1 MFLSDLSIKRPIF
14 ASVMMLALVTLGA
27 FSYKRLAVDMFPDV
41 EIPVVTI
48 VTKFPG
54 ASPESVEREVSKKIE
69 EAVNPIAGVKKVLSI
84 SRESV
89 STVMVEFQLEVKLND
104 GAQEARAK
112 IAAIRGELP
121 EGIEEPIIQK
131 LDFAA
136 APIVSLAVRSDT
148 LPSRDLTTLVEKKVK
163 RRFENIPGVGKV
175 DLVGSSK
182 REVNVDID
190 QARLEALGMGV
201 DEVIAGIRSENVNTP
216 LGRLTRDGSE
226 FPLRVSGK
234 PAEVSRFPSMV
245 IGQRNGRPVLLG
257 EVAVVVDGIE
267 EPRSLALVNGV
278 PAVALD
284 LQKQSG
290 ANTVSVVERVKKE
303 IARLQPE
310 LSPGTRIEIVR
321 DASIMIR
328 DSVEDVQTT
337 LILGGILTVF
347 IVFCFLNSWRS
358 TVITGLTLPISVI
371 SSFIVMNFM
380 GMTLN
385 VMTLMA
391 LSLAIGLLID
401 DAIVVRE
408 NIVRHLERG
417 EDHFEAARA
426 GTAEIGLAVLAT
438 TFSIVAVF
446 VPVAFM
452 KGIVGRFFFQFG
464 ITVTFAVLVSLF
476 VSFTLDPMLSSRW
489 HDPDID
495 RTGKRHL
502 VARILDRFNAAFDRT
517 ADRYRS
523 VIAWALGHRKTIL
536 ALATLAFFGGLVAF
550 ASLKTEFFTP
560 VDRAEF
566 QINFKS
572 APDASLLETRGRVE
586 AVLSEIRKLREVRST
601 FATIGAGDAGTV
613 RDGMVYVKLSE
624 KKERKRRQDEIQQ
637 EVRERLGTIPGILP
651 AIVEVGRITGEKPFN
666 VAVRGEDIG
675 LLKGYAAALKRE
687 IRKIPGIVDL
697 EVTLEHDIPEYRL
710 TVDGERAADLGVT
723 TGTVVRT
730 VGALIGGQVVSTYED
745 PDGDAVNVRV
755 RLPVPMRRDPSQV
768 ERVRLAVNRG
778 PEGVALVPLGEVARY
793 SLSDTPSE
801 INRQAL
807 TREVVLSANLDG
819 LPLGEAMNKVKA
831 IAGRIPMAPGYR
843 VVFTG
848 EGEDMIESFGY
859 MAEALLLAV
868 IFVYLILAAQFESF
882 IEPFAIMLSLPLSIV
897 GMAGMLLLTGDT
909 VNIMSLIGLIM
920 LMGLVTK
927 NAILLVDYAKV
938 LQTRGMA
945 RAEAVITAGRTRLR
959 PILMT
964 TLAMIFGMLPL
975 ALGIGAGAEERAPM
989 ARAVVGGLVT
999 STFLTL
1005 LVVPVVYTLLDD
1017 FAAWMR
1023 RRWDGKKAAAGAV
1036 VGLLVVLL
1044 GIPPLGPP
1052 VAVAADSAGVEVL
1065 TLDDVVRITL
1075 ENNRDIRK
1083 ALELRNTLEGKYVEE
1098 RAAALPQ
1105 FVGTAR
1111 GSRSWDTTQEAF
1123 AIPPGNTTVGAQLG
1137 VTQPLY
1143 TGGQVTAAIRA
1154 ARVGLATAEDR
1165 RKISRQAALKEATT
1179 TFHDILLARELNA
1192 IALENRDQ
1200 KTRFLDEAQKKNAA
1214 GTATEYDV
1222 LVAKVGLENARPV
1235 IVRTENQLL
1244 SLRERLRFLMGRGG
1258 RPVDVR
1264 GDLAAEI
1271 SPYPEYGKALASAV
1285 EIRPELSDIRH
1296 RIGITEELVTI
1307 AQAGTMPRLDVQ
1319 ADLGWRDSSLG
1330 GFDASGKVW
1339 SAGLFASWPLFD
1351 GLRTRGRVAQARSEQ
1366 NTLRIEEAQL
1376 LDGIALQVR
1385 DATNAVRD
1393 AGEVVRAI
1401 TGTVGQAERL
1411 LALAEKGYEYGVKT
1425 KLEVDD
1431 ANLNLN
1437 QARVN
1442 LAQARRDYLVA
1453 NLNLRY
1459 AMGTLGEEWTA
1470 SYDTVKTFTPA
1481 TSPIGVV
1488 REVLEGQPALP

>member
-14 ASVMMLALVTLGA
+14 AAVMMLALVTLGA

-54 ASPESVEREVSKKIE
+54 ASPESVEREVSKRIE

-89 STVMVEFQLEVKLND
+89 STVMVQFQLEVKLND

-121 EGIEEPIIQK
+121 DGIEEPIIQK

-148 LPSRDLTTLVEKKVK
+148 LPPKDLTTLVEKKVK

-216 LGRLTRDGSE
+216 LGRLTRNGSE

-234 PAEVSRFPSMV
+234 PVEVSRFPSMV
-245 IGQRNGRPVLLG
+245 IGQRNGRAVLLG
-257 EVAVVVDGIE
+257 EVADVVDGIE

-284 LQKQSG
+284 IQKQSG
-290 ANTVSVVERVKKE
+290 ANTVSVVELVKKE

-310 LSPGTRIEIVR
+310 LPPGTRIEIVR
-321 DASIMIR
+321 DASTMIR

-337 LILGGILTVF
+337 LILGGILTIF

-408 NIVRHLERG
+408 NIVRHLEHG
-417 EDHFEAARA
+417 QDHFEAARA

-464 ITVTFAVLVSLF
+464 ITVAFAVLVSLF

-489 HDPDID
+489 IDPDIE
-495 RTGKRHL
+495 RKGKRHL
-502 VARILDRFNAAFDRT
+502 VARILDRFNGGFDRT

-523 VIAWALGHRKTIL
+523 VIAWALCHRKTML
-536 ALATLAFFGGLVAF
+536 AFATLAFTGGIVAF

-572 APDASLLETRGRVE
+572 APDASLVETRDRVE
-586 AVLSEIRKLREVRST
+586 AILAEIRKIREVRST

-613 RDGMVYVKLSE
+613 RDGMVYVKLSG
-624 KKERKRRQDEIQQ
+624 KKERKRGQDEIQK
-637 EVRERLGTIPGILP
+637 EVRERLGTIPAIIP
-651 AIVEVGRITGEKPFN
+651 AIVEVGRVTGEKPFT

-675 LLKGYAAALKRE
+675 LLKGYAAALKQE

-723 TGTVVRT
+723 TGTIVRA

-755 RLPVPMRRDPSQV
+755 RLPVALRRDPSQV
-768 ERVRLAVNRG
+768 EGVRLAVNRG

-819 LPLGEAMNKVKA
+819 LPLGEAMNKVKE
-831 IAGRIPMAPGYR
+831 IAGKMTMAPGYR

-859 MAEALLLAV
+859 MGEALLLAV

-882 IEPFAIMLSLPLSIV
+882 IEPFSIMLSLPLSIV

-938 LQTRGMA
+938 LQTRGME
-945 RAEAVITAGRTRLR
+945 RTEAVITAGRTRLR

-1017 FAAWMR
+1017 LAAWVR
-1023 RRWDGKKAAAGAV
+1023 RRWDGKKAAVGVA
-1036 VGLLVVLL
+1036 VGLLLL
-1044 GIPPLGPP
+1044 LHGFPSLGPT
-1052 VAVAADSAGVEVL
+1052 AAAADAPAVEIL
-1065 TLDDVVRITL
+1065 TLDEALRAAVA
-1075 ENNRDIRK
+1075 NNRDVAK
-1083 ALELRNTLEGKYVEE
+1083 ATELQTFLEGKYVEE

-1105 FVGTAR
+1105 FLATAEALR
-1111 GSRSWDTTQEAF
+1111 AWDESQVLFGA
-1123 AIPPGNTTVGAQLG
+1123 PPGTNRYTAQVG
-1137 VTQPLY
+1137 VSQPLY
-1143 TGGQVTAAIRA
+1143 SSGAVAAGIRA
-1154 ARVGLATAEDR
+1154 AGKGLATADDR
-1165 RKISRQAALKEATT
+1165 LRIARHAALRDVYAA
-1179 TFHDILLARELNA
+1179 FHDILLGRELNRIA
-1192 IALENRDQ
+1192 IEDRAQ
-1200 KTRFLDEAQKKNAA
+1200 KARHLDEARKRYEA
-1214 GTATEYDV
+1214 GTATDYDV
-1222 LVAKVGLENARPV
+1222 LAAEVALRNAEPEV
-1235 IVRTENQLL
+1235 VRTGN
-1244 SLRERLRFLMGRGG
+1244 SIRTVRERLRFLLGRA
-1258 RPVDVR
+1258 RTEVDAKGELSVVVV
-1264 GDLAAEI
+1264 D
-1271 SPYPEYGKALASAV
+1271 PPDYDKALGTAV
-1285 EIRPELSDIRH
+1285 VQRPELSDLRH
-1296 RIGITEELVTI
+1296 RQGVAQELMVI
-1307 AQAGTMPRLDVQ
+1307 ARTGNRPRLDFRG
-1319 ADLGWRDSSLG
+1319 ALGWQEIDFG
-1330 GFDASGKVW
+1330 VGDIAGKTW
-1339 SAGLFASWPLFD
+1339 SAGVFATWPLFD
-1351 GLRTRGRVAQARSEQ
+1351 GLRTRGRVAQAGSDVR
-1366 NTLRIEEAQL
+1366 TLRIEEAQL
-1376 LDGIALQVR
+1376 LDAIALEVR
-1385 DATNAVRD
+1385 DAVNAVRE
-1393 AGEVVRAI
+1393 AGEIVNALA
-1401 TGTVGQAERL
+1401 GTADQADRL
-1411 LALAEKGYEYGVKT
+1411 VALAEKGYEYGVKT
-1425 KLEVDD
+1425 RLDVDD
-1431 ANLNLN
+1431 AQLNRSRALG
-1437 QARVN
+1437 N
-1442 LAQARRDYLVA
+1442 LARARRDYLVA
-1453 NLNLRY
+1453 GAALRH
-1459 AMGTLGEEWTA
+1459 ATGTLGDGVGLPTEGEPAFRPAA
-1470 SYDTVKTFTPA
+1470 SPV
-1481 TSPIGVV
+1481 GVV
-1488 REVLEGQPALP
+1488 REVLGGRPALP